1 VGDLLPFA
9 VGMEGLPAV
18 LTVAS
23 GSIGVAGAGVGTAVV
38 VLLLL
43 QPLLLPFRSLLWRL
57 LLLLLSLQN
66 LLS

>member
-1 VGDLLPFA
+1 MGDLLPFA

-23 GSIGVAGAGVGTAVV
+23 VSFGVVSAGFCTAV

-43 QPLLLPFRSLLWRL
+43 L
-57 LLLLLSLQN
+57 
-66 LLS
+66 